1 MQHRVSLHVTLD
13 RIDLF
18 RNVSIEIKFDFYF
31 GATQTTRNN
40 PHSWRKQLRLPLI
53 IAYRA
58 CFIGQSFNF
67 GSVATCSISKRGLIS
82 FFTNL
87 DTKKILDREFL
98 RCSTIRV
105 LLCVLNVSRLAAKI
119 RNDFFFQYFR
129 KFTNELVTRW
139 PGIIYSSLETRT
151 ISFHESRLSGV
162 SDSFEERFERLTKN
176 RDNERLKITRL
187 FDKWKS
193 VQRFL

>member
-1 MQHRVSLHVTLD
+1 MQHRVSLYVTLD

-98 RCSTIRV
+98 RSTIRV
-105 LLCVLNVSRLAAKI
+105 LLFWAYLDWLLRYVTTFSFSISENLRMNSWPDDLVLYILPWRRVLSLSMNRVCLEFRIVSRK
-119 RNDFFFQYFR
+119 D
-129 KFTNELVTRW
+129 
-139 PGIIYSSLETRT
+139 SS
-151 ISFHESRLSGV
+151 
-162 SDSFEERFERLTKN
+162 D
-176 RDNERLKITRL
+176 
-187 FDKWKS
+187 
-193 VQRFL
+193 